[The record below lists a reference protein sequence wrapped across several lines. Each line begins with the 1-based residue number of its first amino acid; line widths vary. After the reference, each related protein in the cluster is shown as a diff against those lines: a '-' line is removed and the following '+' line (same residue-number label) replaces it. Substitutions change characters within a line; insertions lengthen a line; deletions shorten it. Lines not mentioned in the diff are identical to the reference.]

1 MIAKNLTTNKDAQ
14 EVIELINIRTKKLKD
29 KLAYPIEATEEEAEK
44 KSTTKQENKYK
55 VILKIASIVAI
66 FALCSLWVLSMSVP
80 SVYEIIAVILEA
92 INPFK
97 SLEGSSDLAR
107 FIHNFK

>member
-29 KLAYPIEATEEEAEK
+29 KLADPIEATEEEAEK

-80 SVYEIIAVILEA
+80 SVYDTMIAIMYA
-92 INPFK
+92 INPFRYFGNGEE
-97 SLEGSSDLAR
+97 LEYFVKNL
-107 FIHNFK
+107 K